1 MIVGSML
8 NADSVERALEACE
21 FVSIGRGMLAD
32 PAFASKIISSP
43 QLLRPCIRCNQACR
57 DLSYGEVRCTV
68 NPTVGFE
75 YRSMERYSGE
85 IAIIGGGV
93 QGLEAALFAAKT
105 GLRVKL
111 YESNDSIGGQLNMI
125 KDEYKK
131 RAFMPLLSYYRNA
144 LEKIGVD
151 VELGS
156 KYSGQG
162 IYCLPLIQYPEIPD
176 NASVVE
182 SNIYAHHD

>member
-1 MIVGSML
+1 
-8 NADSVERALEACE
+8 
-21 FVSIGRGMLAD
+21 
-32 PAFASKIISSP
+32 
-43 QLLRPCIRCNQACR
+43 
-57 DLSYGEVRCTV
+57 
-68 NPTVGFE
+68 
-75 YRSMERYSGE
+75 
-85 IAIIGGGV
+85 
-93 QGLEAALFAAKT
+93 
-105 GLRVKL
+105 
-111 YESNDSIGGQLNMI
+111 SIGGQLNMI

-182 SNIYAHHD
+182 SNIYAHHDDFLSIADSRKLTIGSRSLSSLDRARKKEYMRIAASKGIEFVEHADFSFSLIVKDQYDIGQSMQAGRTKVSMYIAEHRSDFL